1 MIRFFQTLPAITPE
15 LDGKWLGNIGDK
27 SFP

>member
-1 MIRFFQTLPAITPE
+1 MIRFFQTLPANRLE
-15 LDGKWLGNIGDK
+15 LDGEWLENIGDK